1 MHSLS
6 TNLHNNQNNHING
19 RFVIEERRKQVARL
33 LAEMR
38 TETQIAQMLGVD
50 QTTVS
55 RDIKA
60 LSYMSQRFVFDLA
73 KTDLPRFY
81 HSCIQGVEAV
91 KQRAWDI
98 VHREHVDDKI
108 LIAALKLA
116 KECDI
121 ARFELFQSGPN
132 VLNLQSLQS
141 KIDSIEQGNGSINSF
156 ENQEVIRTS
165 R

>member
-1 MHSLS
+1 MS
-6 TNLHNNQNNHING
+6 LHNNQYNS
-19 RFVIEERRKQVARL
+19 RFEIEERRRQIARL

-38 TETQIAQMLGVD
+38 TESQIAEILGVD

-81 HSCIQGVEAV
+81 YSCIQGVEAV

-98 VHREHVDDKI
+98 VYRDDIEDKI

-116 KECDI
+116 KECDM
-121 ARFELFQSGPN
+121 ARFELYQSGPN
-132 VLNLQSLQS
+132 VLNLQSLQN
-141 KIDSIEQGNGSINSF
+141 KIDSIEQGNGIVNSI
-156 ENQEVIRTS
+156 ENQEVIRAS
-165 R
+165 

>member
-1 MHSLS
+1 MHKIN
-6 TNLHNNQNNHING
+6 TGLHNNQNNNS
-19 RFVIEERRKQVARL
+19 RFIIDERRKQVARL

-38 TETQIAQMLGVD
+38 TETQIAEILGID
-50 QTTVS
+50 QSTVS

-81 HSCIQGVEAV
+81 YSCIQGVEAV

-108 LIAALKLA
+108 LVAALKLA

-132 VLNLQSLQS
+132 VLNLQSLQN
-141 KIDSIEQGNGSINSF
+141 KIDDIEKGNGIIHSY
-156 ENQEVIRTS
+156 ENQEAIRTG
-165 R
+165 